1 MSLALVILAKSEEE
15 VESCIKSVKDL
26 DAVVI
31 SGTPR
36 KLDLPET
43 LEVIWAPEHSWESLW
58 VTSRGKLSLKRWWIL
73 PALPHFRY
81 NIDIDKTKLSESVY
95 GFEQKSGNLHL
106 CVNGLF
112 ELNTWDQN
120 FVFLESNSSNLIGT
134 VSCKHLGYLS
144 KKPFF
149 HNLDHFKAHQR
160 GLIAES
166 LNLRDIATILYSEYP
181 DVPNMIRLAILT
193 GKPKWIKKL
202 AHYEYPN
209 ILEILYKEGKP
220 EMVRDIVKISPRFLG
235 DPIANKYYGLSI
247 FSENPGKALDIL
259 EGLNLDDLSEDPII
273 PKIIEAA
280 YKFGKYNI
288 HRCFT
293 DFSGTDRSLFQ
304 LATCAYQ
311 SKDYEKSVKLL
322 DKIITYPGD
331 RDSWKLAL
339 HNMHF
344 CIPHIENHYIEYPE
358 KIVKSI
364 VDRDIKNAK
373 VTFTITTCK
382 RNDLFTQTM
391 NSFLNCCID
400 LHLIDQWVCIDDNTS
415 PEDRE
420 VMKRLYPFFKW
431 VWKPV
436 YQKGHSKSM
445 NILRDLMIN
454 GNSEIKP
461 SEYIFHCEDD
471 WKFYVKKPYIEL
483 LLDIIETDS
492 NIGQALVNKNYAEI
506 PTHYDCNHGFLK
518 VSKSGWRYMEH
529 EFNPGQSGHRYWP
542 HFSFRPGLN
551 KMSVW
556 REIGKFAEDG
566 FFEMEYAWRYRCKYV
581 TTFLPNIYTKHIGRL
596 TSERFSAAP
605 NAYSLNAENQFG
617 RTDLKISMNP
627 ELFQKLRPKGSKLE
641 LADSGTPILF
651 QNLDAPGAIYIQT
664 ELSDPEDKEYLHFRT
679 WKEFGKVTIWTLTKN
694 FQELLDLDVEKQ
706 DEILTEFADPDLL
719 LKYKYARV
727 NNFLDLINGILAET
741 VCIIPE
747 GFELP
752 EGFDPKLFP
761 YNKPSEDFWQN
772 TLESRKTLKYIWLTE
787 RSPLALVEKMLP
799 ELSIKSWVINLDR
812 RPDRLHTF
820 RKTTADILT
829 INRFSAID
837 GQKLELTPDIKQ
849 LFDGN
854 DFGWRK
860 SFIGCALSHLTLWE
874 KLINDTVDHYLIFED
889 DIEIC
894 KDWRGKLLTVMN
906 NIGDADILFL
916 GYSIW
921 KHLPR
926 KFGNDKIRIER
937 ITDVLP
943 KLRDYMVAGIFGYII
958 SKKCAKFFL
967 ERSKS
972 GIKNGID
979 YWMMLHFGELK
990 IYEVVPHIVFTEY
1003 VTDVGDSDIQK
1014 DYSHF

>member
-1 MSLALVILAKSEEE
+1 
-15 VESCIKSVKDL
+15 
-26 DAVVI
+26 
-31 SGTPR
+31 
-36 KLDLPET
+36 
-43 LEVIWAPEHSWESLW
+43 
-58 VTSRGKLSLKRWWIL
+58 
-73 PALPHFRY
+73 
-81 NIDIDKTKLSESVY
+81 
-95 GFEQKSGNLHL
+95 
-106 CVNGLF
+106 
-112 ELNTWDQN
+112 
-120 FVFLESNSSNLIGT
+120 
-134 VSCKHLGYLS
+134 
-144 KKPFF
+144 
-149 HNLDHFKAHQR
+149 
-160 GLIAES
+160 
-166 LNLRDIATILYSEYP
+166 
-181 DVPNMIRLAILT
+181 
-193 GKPKWIKKL
+193 
-202 AHYEYPN
+202 
-209 ILEILYKEGKP
+209 
-220 EMVRDIVKISPRFLG
+220 
-235 DPIANKYYGLSI
+235 
-247 FSENPGKALDIL
+247 
-259 EGLNLDDLSEDPII
+259 
-273 PKIIEAA
+273 
-280 YKFGKYNI
+280 
-288 HRCFT
+288 
-293 DFSGTDRSLFQ
+293 
-304 LATCAYQ
+304 
-311 SKDYEKSVKLL
+311 
-322 DKIITYPGD
+322 
-331 RDSWKLAL
+331 
-339 HNMHF
+339 
-344 CIPHIENHYIEYPE
+344 
-358 KIVKSI
+358 
-364 VDRDIKNAK
+364 
-373 VTFTITTCK
+373 
-382 RNDLFTQTM
+382 
-391 NSFLNCCID
+391 
-400 LHLIDQWVCIDDNTS
+400 
-415 PEDRE
+415 
-420 VMKRLYPFFKW
+420 
-431 VWKPV
+431 
-436 YQKGHSKSM
+436 
-445 NILRDLMIN
+445 
-454 GNSEIKP
+454 
-461 SEYIFHCEDD
+461 
-471 WKFYVKKPYIEL
+471 
-483 LLDIIETDS
+483 
-492 NIGQALVNKNYAEI
+492 
-506 PTHYDCNHGFLK
+506 
-518 VSKSGWRYMEH
+518 MEH